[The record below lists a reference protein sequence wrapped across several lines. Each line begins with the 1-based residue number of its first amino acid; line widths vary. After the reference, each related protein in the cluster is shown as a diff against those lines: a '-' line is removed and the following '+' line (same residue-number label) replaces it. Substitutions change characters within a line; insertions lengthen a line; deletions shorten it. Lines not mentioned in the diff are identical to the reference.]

1 MRTDKKENL
10 MNFWSSSDI
19 DLKYKINYNRKH
31 SEKHIIFFKSQLVL
45 QIPACHSIMS
55 TISKLNDVHI
65 PQANCGTEL
74 CLFVHYKKIVCFS
87 LNL

>member
-31 SEKHIIFFKSQLVL
+31 SETHIFF
-45 QIPACHSIMS
+45 
-55 TISKLNDVHI
+55 
-65 PQANCGTEL
+65 
-74 CLFVHYKKIVCFS
+74 
-87 LNL
+87 